1 MIDKNLFK
9 EITNKT
15 PLKQQEDNNDIV
27 KDILVY
33 RVPES
38 WINIIKKRKIP
49 ISVFFKLAVQEKLE
63 RDNLL

>member
-15 PLKQQEDNNDIV
+15 PLKQQEDNDIV

-49 ISVFFKLAVQEKLE
+49 NFIF
-63 RDNLL
+63 